1 MEITKK
7 QNIII
12 PNPETKDFLAD
23 AFYPEGGEKLPLV
36 IFVHGY
42 KGYKDWGAWNLM
54 AEKFVKAGFFF
65 VKFNF
70 SHNGTTVDNPFNFG
84 DLEAFGNNNYSR
96 ELSDLGVVIDYFAA
110 DPAVDKDKIILIGHS
125 RGGAISIIKT
135 YEDER
140 IHGLITLASVD
151 TLDRFPKN
159 EAFENWKRAG
169 VYYVM
174 NGRTKQEMPHY
185 YQFYED
191 YEKDMHRFD
200 VERATEM
207 AKAYFLIIHGTNDES
222 VNVKNAEHLHLL
234 HPNSELFLIENA
246 NHTFGAKEP
255 WEKNELPKDLN
266 TVVEK
271 CIAFIND
278 KLELV

>member
-1 MEITKK
+1 MEITKQ

-12 PNPETKDFLAD
+12 SNPETRDFLAD
-23 AFYPEGGEKLPLV
+23 TFYPEVDEKLPLV

-54 AEKFVKAGFFF
+54 AEKFAEAGFFF

-70 SHNGTTVDNPFNFG
+70 SHNGTTIEDPHNFA
-84 DLEAFGNNNYSR
+84 DLEAFGNNNYSK
-96 ELSDLGVVIDYFAA
+96 ELSDLGAVIDYFVK
-110 DPAVDKDKIILIGHS
+110 DSKVDDQKLVLIGHS
-125 RGGAISIIKT
+125 RGGGISIIKT
-135 YEDER
+135 FEDER
-140 IHGLITLASVD
+140 INGLITLASVD

-159 EAFENWKRAG
+159 DAFEKWKQAG
-169 VYYVM
+169 VYYVT

-191 YEKDMHRFD
+191 FEKDEHRFD

-207 AKAYFLIIHGTNDES
+207 AKAHVLIIHGTNDES
-222 VNVKNAEHLHLL
+222 VSVKNAEHLHILN
-234 HPNSELFLIENA
+234 PNSELFLIENA

-255 WEKNELPKDLN
+255 WEESELPEDLN
-266 TVVEK
+266 ILTKK
-271 CIAFIND
+271 CIEFIND
-278 KLELV
+278 KIVNE

>member
-1 MEITKK
+1 MQITKQ

-12 PNPETKDFLAD
+12 SNPETRDFLAD
-23 AFYPEGGEKLPLV
+23 TFYPEADEKLPLV
-36 IFVHGY
+36 IFIHGY

-54 AEKFVKAGFFF
+54 AEKFAEAGFFF

-70 SHNGTTVDNPFNFG
+70 SHNGTTIEDPHNFA
-84 DLEAFGNNNYSR
+84 DLEAFGNNNYSK
-96 ELSDLGVVIDYFAA
+96 ELSDLGAVIDYFVK
-110 DPAVDKDKIILIGHS
+110 DSKVDDQKLVLIGHS
-125 RGGAISIIKT
+125 RGGGISIIKT

-140 IHGLITLASVD
+140 INGLITLASVD

-159 EAFENWKRAG
+159 DAFEKWKQAG
-169 VYYVM
+169 VYYVT

-191 YEKDMHRFD
+191 FEKDEHRFD

-207 AKAYFLIIHGTNDES
+207 AKAHVLIIHGTNDES
-222 VNVKNAEHLHLL
+222 VSVKNAEHLHILN
-234 HPNSELFLIENA
+234 PNSELFLIENA

-255 WEKNELPKDLN
+255 WEESELPEDLN
-266 TVVEK
+266 ILTKK
-271 CIAFIND
+271 CIEFIND
-278 KLELV
+278 KIVNE

>member
-1 MEITKK
+1 MNITKN

-12 PNPETKDFLAD
+12 SNPETKDFLAD
-23 AFYPEGGEKLPLV
+23 AFYPEAEGKFPLV

-54 AEKFVKAGFFF
+54 AEKFAEAGFFF

-70 SHNGTTVDNPFNFG
+70 SYNGTTVEDPHNFA
-84 DLEAFGNNNYSR
+84 DLEAFGNNNYSK
-96 ELSDLGVVIDYFAA
+96 ELSDLGAVIDYFVTNEK
-110 DPAVDKDKIILIGHS
+110 VDDQKIILIGHS
-125 RGGAISIIKT
+125 RGGGISIIKT

-140 IHGLITLASVD
+140 INGLITLASVD

-159 EAFENWKRAG
+159 DAFENWKEAG
-169 VYYVM
+169 VYYVL

-191 YEKDMHRFD
+191 FEKDEHRFD

-207 AKAYFLIIHGTNDES
+207 AKAHVLIIHGTNDES
-222 VNVKNAEHLHLL
+222 VSTKNAEHLHILN
-234 HPNSELFLIENA
+234 PNSELYLIEDA

-255 WEKNELPKDLN
+255 WEETELPKDLN
-266 TVVEK
+266 EVVEK
-271 CIAFIND
+271 SIKFIN
-278 KLELV
+278 KKIVNE

>member
-1 MEITKK
+1 MQITKK

-12 PNPETKDFLAD
+12 SNPETKDFLAD
-23 AFYPEGGEKLPLV
+23 AYYTETNEKLPLV

-42 KGYKDWGAWNLM
+42 KGYKDWGAWDLM
-54 AEKFVKAGFFF
+54 AEKFAEAGFFF

-70 SHNGTTVDNPFNFG
+70 SHNGTTIEDPHNFA
-84 DLEAFGNNNYSR
+84 DLEAFGNNNYSK
-96 ELSDLGVVIDYFAA
+96 ELSDLGTVIDYFVA
-110 DPAVDKDKIILIGHS
+110 DEKVDDQKIILIGHS
-125 RGGAISIIKT
+125 RGGGISIIKT

-140 IHGLITLASVD
+140 INGLITLASVD

-159 EAFENWKRAG
+159 EAFEKWKEAG

-191 YEKDMHRFD
+191 FEKDEHRFD

-207 AKAYFLIIHGTNDES
+207 AKAHVLIIHGTNDEA
-222 VNVKNAEHLHLL
+222 VNIKNAEHLHILN
-234 HPNSELFLIENA
+234 PNSELYLIENA

-255 WEKNELPKDLN
+255 WEENKLPKDLN
-266 TVVEK
+266 EVVEK
-271 CIAFIND
+271 CIEFI
-278 KLELV
+278 KEKM